1 VNGAGN
7 ARTERFETIGLYMPA
22 VPTPFAENG
31 DVDVPALESFCDRQ
45 IWLGASA
52 LVVCGTTGE
61 APTLTRAEHDQ
72 IVRIAGDVARGRKRQ
87 SGGTSTAVSLSLLRP
102 LSPLRSCFHRIWT
115 GAA

>member
-1 VNGAGN
+1 MNGAGN

-87 SGGTSTAVSLSLLRP
+87 SGGTSKPSVCPFCDLSALCGHASIESGQALL
-102 LSPLRSCFHRIWT
+102 
-115 GAA
+115 